1 MTQADACLRLNSVT
15 NKDIIIFN
23 NVFFCDKQKSITSSN
38 SLAGSFVYTRSN

>member
-23 NVFFCDKQKSITSSN
+23 NVFFCDKQKSITSSS
-38 SLAGSFVYTRSN
+38 SLIGNFAYTLSN